1 MPRLEL
7 QPAGFALGIE
17 FAEIQLNFQ
26 VCRLP
31 ALILRPGNRTDG
43 GDFGAAVLSG
53 TEAGY
58 EQALQGGLNRV

>member
-31 ALILRPGNRTDG
+31 ALILRPGNRTNG
-43 GDFGAAVLSG
+43 GDFGGCGPL
-53 TEAGY
+53 
-58 EQALQGGLNRV
+58 RD